1 MSPNSHLT
9 IGQVAKIFGVG
20 EWRIRRIV
28 DSLCPEVQRIGLYR
42 LVPRSM
48 LPEIGTK
55 LQASRPAAVATEAA
69 R

>member
-1 MSPNSHLT
+1 MSPTSHLT

-28 DSLCPEVQRIGLYR
+28 DSIQPEIQRAGLYR

-48 LPEIGTK
+48 LPEIGAR
-55 LQASRPAAVATEAA
+55 LQANRPATAA
-69 R
+69 AEVSP